1 MLVVLAFVKSNAP
14 KRRPRVQI
22 SSIKDSPPPFGGR
35 DENFPMTS
43 QVASENKRKK
53 EEEKKCGRKK
63 AQTSICAPLLPRGAA
78 TDASLPILFILGAVA
93 GYTQKLSALQLASC
107 GCGRYTNKKWESK
120 SVKAPE
126 EEKKRRLIIRIRTGN
141 KRNVYQQSCCTGGC
155 SIYIVKSLRVSSS
168 VCAPGSY

>member
-43 QVASENKRKK
+43 QVASEKKRRRKRRNAQ
-53 EEEKKCGRKK
+53 EKRVQK
-63 AQTSICAPLLPRGAA
+63 SICAPLLPRRCSNGCLAA
-78 TDASLPILFILGAVA
+78 DTIYLGRCWL

-107 GCGRYTNKKWESK
+107 GFGGNIRIRNGNQSRWK
-120 SVKAPE
+120 P
-126 EEKKRRLIIRIRTGN
+126 EKKKRKGLIIRITTAT
-141 KRNVYQQSCCTGGC
+141 KEMHQQSCCTGGC
-155 SIYIVKSLRVSSS
+155 IYIEKSLRVSSS